1 MGKGGRNQ
9 TGDAAAF
16 PPCRLT
22 NGSYAVQVTNES
34 LAPGTGR
41 PVAAEEVPDIMRQN
55 LKFASI
61 ALTLTF
67 CFGGAPLV
75 LAAPQSDSWQRQ
87 QRQEQREWDRRPE
100 RESRQRNEVDVQR
113 RQPERQA
120 PRSPQQAERRE
131 NQQQQRAARPPQ
143 ISQPEIRQ
151 PEDRRQADMRSRQR
165 EQRVERE
172 RFGREQA
179 KQRERQSQQQATRDL
194 GPRWQSAQQ
203 DRTRNR
209 EADDRRRQQQAT
221 AERERHARDARQQT
235 YRQVQQ
241 QTLLRQQPQNFQ
253 HRDKRDNESKGRY
266 AGRQENDRS
275 AEYRRPYRPVYN
287 DRPWYGYHGRGKQ
300 PHHRGPVVI
309 YRNVT
314 HVVTIPRPVYVQPV
328 AGYYYDDYYYSGPYA
343 GYDSVYGY
351 DDYGYGYRR
360 SACNS
365 DTVGAV
371 IGAVLGG
378 VIGAH
383 QDRGGGPV
391 VGGALIGAVLGG
403 LLGHAIDESNQA
415 CVGDI
420 LEYVPANRPVYWEDR
435 GYGYEVTPL
444 RTYEPEP
451 GRYCREYQ
459 TVVTVGGRAE
469 QAYST
474 ACRQPDGSWQIV
486 S

>member
-1 MGKGGRNQ
+1 M
-9 TGDAAAF
+9 
-16 PPCRLT
+16 RL
-22 NGSYAVQVTNES
+22 NPQ
-34 LAPGTGR
+34 
-41 PVAAEEVPDIMRQN
+41 
-55 LKFASI
+55 FASI
-61 ALTLTF
+61 ALALAL
-67 CFGGAPLV
+67 CSGGGAAA
-75 LAAPQSDSWQRQ
+75 LAAPQSDSWQ
-87 QRQEQREWDRRPE
+87 QRQEQRERDHRPD
-100 RESRQRNEVDVQR
+100 RESRQRSDAAGQYRQMERREPQNRQQAEQR
-113 RQPERQA
+113 ESQR
-120 PRSPQQAERRE
+120 PQQAAR
-131 NQQQQRAARPPQ
+131 QQQ
-143 ISQPEIRQ
+143 IHRQ
-151 PEDRRQADMRSRQR
+151 EDRRQIDTRVRQLEQQAAQERSVR
-165 EQRVERE
+165 EQME
-172 RFGREQA
+172 
-179 KQRERQSQQQATRDL
+179 QRERQ
-194 GPRWQSAQQ
+194 
-203 DRTRNR
+203 
-209 EADDRRRQQQAT
+209 RQQQA
-221 AERERHARDARQQT
+221 ARERNRRPQALQHERERSRDMDSQRRLQQANAERQRQERDARLQT
-235 YRQVQQ
+235 QTQQ
-241 QTLLRQQPQNFQ
+241 QALLRQQHTRTQDRPQY
-253 HRDKRDNESKGRY
+253 RDGHDGDRRSHY
-266 AGRQENDRS
+266 AGNRENVRT

-287 DRPWYGYHGRGKQ
+287 DRPWYGYHGHGKH

-314 HVVTIPRPVYVQPV
+314 HVVMIPQPVYVRPV

-351 DDYGYGYRR
+351 DDYGYGYRQ

-383 QDRGGGPV
+383 QDRGAGPV

-415 CVGDI
+415 CVSDV
-420 LEYVPANRPVYWEDR
+420 LEYVPSNRPVYWEDG
-435 GYGYEVTPL
+435 GYGYEVTPM

-469 QAYST
+469 QAYGT